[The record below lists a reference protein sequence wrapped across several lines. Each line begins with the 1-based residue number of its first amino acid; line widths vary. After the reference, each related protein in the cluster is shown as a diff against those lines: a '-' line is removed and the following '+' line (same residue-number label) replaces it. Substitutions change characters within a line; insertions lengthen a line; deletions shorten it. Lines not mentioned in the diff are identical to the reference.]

1 MASKTKKTKVINS
14 VAGDDI
20 ALANDLRS
28 SVAGIVRL
36 MNQAVSQGIKTVFN
50 ISQDQE
56 TKLFSATSTI
66 TKEI

>member
-1 MASKTKKTKVINS
+1 MAKTKTKPVTADVPND
-14 VAGDDI
+14 V
-20 ALANDLRS
+20 ALANNLRS
-28 SVAGIVRL
+28 SVDNIVSL